1 MTPAQL
7 LRDGIARLNAAGIP
21 GAPRDARLLLAHA
34 LGIGADRL
42 GLALGDALPGD
53 AADAFESAIA
63 RRAAREPISHITG
76 RRLFWG
82 RAFHVSADVLDPRP
96 ETETLIAACLEA
108 PFQRVLDLGTGSG
121 AIVWTLLAERPE
133 ARGLGVDLSEPALRI
148 AQKNARALEIEDR
161 VDLAR
166 SDWFDEVSG
175 RFDLILSNPPYVS
188 EEELAGLAPE
198 VRLFEPRMALTPG
211 GDGLDAY
218 RILTANAPRFLT
230 PSGRLVMEIGPT
242 QGADVAGMMAKAG
255 FEAVDIRRDLDTR
268 DRVVLGV
275 WPGYSG
281 A

>member
-42 GLALGDALPGD
+42 GLALGDALPRD
-53 AADAFESAIA
+53 AADAFEFAIA

-121 AIVWTLLAERPE
+121 AIVLTLLAERPE

-175 RFDLILSNPPYVS
+175 RFDLIISNPPYVS

-275 WPGYSG
+275 WPG
-281 A
+281 

>member
-42 GLALGDALPGD
+42 GVALGDALPRD

-121 AIVWTLLAERPE
+121 AITIALAHQHPE
-133 ARGLGVDLSEPALRI
+133 HAYVALDRSPAALRAMI
-148 AQKNARALEIEDR
+148 WSFCRAASISASSIKR
-161 VDLAR
+161 
-166 SDWFDEVSG
+166 
-175 RFDLILSNPPYVS
+175 
-188 EEELAGLAPE
+188 
-198 VRLFEPRMALTPG
+198 RL
-211 GDGLDAY
+211 
-218 RILTANAPRFLT
+218 
-230 PSGRLVMEIGPT
+230 
-242 QGADVAGMMAKAG
+242 K
-255 FEAVDIRRDLDTR
+255 
-268 DRVVLGV
+268 
-275 WPGYSG
+275 
-281 A
+281 